1 MFCPSCGTEYQI
13 ELKYCNRCG
22 ANLSALTTTP
32 AEVVS
37 VDLTRAIT
45 TIGTTLAV
53 VTVAGFLAVIIG
65 ASKLA
70 EKKPTMS
77 NDTIIA
83 LIVMGMLTI
92 LTTDVFLIRQLS
104 RLISASLTS
113 GVRAP
118 KRMKAPAVAPQ
129 LPKPDTARLE
139 PAPSVT
145 ENTTRFFEPAYRRPS
160 EPDREPPGN

>member
-1 MFCPSCGTEYQI
+1 MFCPSCGAEYQI

-22 ANLSALTTTP
+22 ANLSALTTAP
-32 AEVVS
+32 ATEVVS
-37 VDLTRAIT
+37 VDLTKAVA

-70 EKKPTMS
+70 ERAAMS

-83 LIVMGMLTI
+83 LIVMGMFTI

-113 GVRAP
+113 SISSP
-118 KRMKAPAVAPQ
+118 KRVKASPAAPQ

-145 ENTTRFFEPAYRRPS
+145 ENTTRFLESDYRAPEPHPAEKR
-160 EPDREPPGN
+160 NT